1 MTETRS
7 LSLRE
12 LIADNQRLLVD
23 VLTEIEQH
31 DNQPWTVPVVRALK
45 AFGRD
50 FGRIRDQVLTDA
62 ERSTSPLS
70 LKLLE
75 LRDGLSHERP
85 EVRELYR
92 KQGLEILQQ
101 AADALA
107 ERSPSPAALDAAG
120 LIDIL
125 DEHCYKT
132 EDIVRSFRAMAKRM
146 SNLQMT
152 CQNAGIS
159 VGLDGTRNDLAVE
172 RGTALP
178 QETDDQTR
186 ASRALEPEQG
196 RASRPL
202 SPPSAM
208 GRDYPVAHDCRNGK
222 MKPYGAF
229 LCSVCMGRGAK
240 DYAAWEL
247 VERIRELKELYEAN
261 HG

>member
-7 LSLRE
+7 LRE
-12 LIADNQRLLVD
+12 KVEAFLVARYGKPD
-23 VLTEIEQH
+23 VTHAEVRAYAYSEVLTAIEG
-31 DNQPWTVPVVRALK
+31 
-45 AFGRD
+45 F
-50 FGRIRDQVLTDA
+50 TD
-62 ERSTSPLS
+62 
-70 LKLLE
+70 
-75 LRDGLSHERP
+75 
-85 EVRELYR
+85 
-92 KQGLEILQQ
+92 
-101 AADALA
+101 A